1 MIASVLTDTYISLG
15 LKTSVDNSKDND
27 NKNFSQKD
35 TRMTLGVCPR
45 DPAYV
50 LWVTGGDY
58 FARGE
63 SFHEFIV

>member
-1 MIASVLTDTYISLG
+1 MSSIPACRRFTVKKIILKMIASVLTDTYISLG

-50 LWVTGGDY
+50 L
-58 FARGE
+58 
-63 SFHEFIV
+63 